1 MFEDKS
7 SVNKQRVMEKVI
19 NRAINEQRSTNND
32 KSTENKFRIN
42 PVKSK
47 GTLSGTGFF
56 SGIEKRLKLES
67 YFEEGFPTQ
76 HLPKILFAMLIGL
89 LYISNTHYAE
99 KTVRKINASQ
109 AEVED
114 LRADY
119 TTLKADLM
127 FASKQSEVAR
137 KVKTLGLKESLRPP
151 YKIAVEKGE
160 Y

>member
-1 MFEDKS
+1 MKD
-7 SVNKQRVMEKVI
+7 NNIHRM
-19 NRAINEQRSTNND
+19 ATNELRSTDNQQ
-32 KSTENKFRIN
+32 STENKFRIK
-42 PVKSK
+42 PLKSG
-47 GTLSGTGFF
+47 GTSSGTGFF
-56 SGIEKRLKLES
+56 SSIEKRLKLES

-76 HLPKILFAMLIGL
+76 HLPKILFAMLLGL

>member
-1 MFEDKS
+1 MKDNNIQRMATNELRSADK
-7 SVNKQRVMEKVI
+7 Q
-19 NRAINEQRSTNND
+19 
-32 KSTENKFRIN
+32 STENTFRIK
-42 PVKSK
+42 PVKSG
-47 GTLSGTGFF
+47 GTSSGTGFF

-76 HLPKILFAMLIGL
+76 HLPKILFAMLLGL

-151 YKIAVEKGE
+151 YKIAVERGE

>member
-1 MFEDKS
+1 M
-7 SVNKQRVMEKVI
+7 
-19 NRAINEQRSTNND
+19 
-32 KSTENKFRIN
+32 ENKFKIK
-42 PVKSK
+42 PSK
-47 GTLSGTGFF
+47 PEASSTAGTGSTGNGMF
-56 SGIEKRLKLES
+56 SALEKRLKLES
-67 YFEEGFPTQ
+67 YFEEGFPVQ
-76 HLPKILFAMLIGL
+76 YLPKILFVLLLGI

-99 KTVRKINASQ
+99 KTVRDINAIH

-137 KVKTLGLKESLRPP
+137 KVSGYGLKESFTPP
-151 YKIAVEKGE
+151 YKIVVEKGE